1 MLVSLGSTSFSDGWR
16 FFPLPLQIKI
26 TMGIAALKKND
37 NFDGPN
43 YLVTP
48 TKMGSSI
55 NFGQKIVNH

>member
-48 TKMGSSI
+48 TKMGS
-55 NFGQKIVNH
+55 